1 MMMDAINAIK
11 TRRSIRRFKDKQV
24 TEQEIKE
31 ILAAGMQ
38 APSAGNGQPWHFV
51 VVQDK
56 KLLKKIPSIHPYAS
70 MAEEASLA
78 VIVCGDSAHE
88 KYKGFWVQDCSAAVE
103 NMLLAAHALGL
114 GAVWCGIYPN
124 EERMFPF
131 SKMFELPSHIIP
143 FALLPIGHPAE
154 EKKPEDRYR
163 PDRVHKDKW

>member
-1 MMMDAINAIK
+1 MDAIEAIK

-38 APSAGNGQPWHFV
+38 APSAVNEQPWQFV
-51 VVQDK
+51 VIRDRAI
-56 KLLKKIPSIHPYAS
+56 LEKIPSIHPYAS
-70 MAEEASLA
+70 MAKDSSAAIL
-78 VIVCGDSAHE
+78 VCGDMNFE
-88 KYKGFWVQDCSAAVE
+88 KIKGFWVEDCSAAVE